1 MLQRLMRTFV
11 VLALCTTGLALNGC
25 LLAAAG
31 AAGAGAGYIAGQ
43 AADDDVHHEEVH
55 IHRD

>member
-1 MLQRLMRTFV
+1 MRKAS
-11 VLALCTTGLALNGC
+11 LAAALILGLGAVSMMSGC

-43 AADDDVHHEEVH
+43 EGAEEEMY
-55 IHRD
+55 RD